1 MLTGLA
7 SQLMGDREVCE
18 KPIGREW

>member
-7 SQLMGDREVCE
+7 SQLMGGREVCE